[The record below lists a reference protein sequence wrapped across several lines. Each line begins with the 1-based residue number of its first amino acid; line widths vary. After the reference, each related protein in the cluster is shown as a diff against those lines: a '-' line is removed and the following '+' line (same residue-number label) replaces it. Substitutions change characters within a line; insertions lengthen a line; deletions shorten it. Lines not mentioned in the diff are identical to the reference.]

1 MSLGEKQEK
10 NNRQEKQPKEELVY
24 AYKRPAST

>member
-10 NNRQEKQPKEELVY
+10 NNRQRIQPKEELVY
-24 AYKRPAST
+24 AYKRLAPP